1 MLQRSPLKSTN
12 SSFMDKKG
20 KITIPAKIR
29 KELKFS
35 AGMEFSF
42 LETEEGLL
50 LIPLL
55 TQDELEKI
63 KINSKEL
70 KEIYEEDQLNQL
82 EREK

>member
-1 MLQRSPLKSTN
+1 
-12 SSFMDKKG
+12 MDKKG

-29 KELKFS
+29 KELNFS

-42 LETEEGLL
+42 LKTEEGLL

-55 TQDELEKI
+55 TQEELENI
-63 KINSKEL
+63 KINSHDL
-70 KEIYEEDQLNQL
+70 KEIYEKDQQDQL